1 MALEMGGKQYSE
13 NIEVRAFDCDMT
25 KRIALSPV
33 LKYMEEIADKHCTE
47 NGFSYDVLLNDGVV
61 FLLTSVQLKFHRIP
75 KLREKMTVT
84 TWQRC
89 IKGVQFIRDTEF
101 LDEEGNLLIEATC
114 GWILADP
121 VNHKIKRP
129 TDYRMGEVV
138 LSQPEK
144 ELFGSGRVKISIPEN
159 AQKVATR
166 RVVFTDIDYNNH
178 LNNTRYAD
186 IISDFVPDLG
196 EKVEICEL
204 DLVFAGE
211 AYLNEDIEI
220 FRTKTEDD
228 TYIINGTHSRG
239 RCFESRVKVR
249 DIKK

>member
-1 MALEMGGKQYSE
+1 
-13 NIEVRAFDCDMT
+13 
-25 KRIALSPV
+25 
-33 LKYMEEIADKHCTE
+33 
-47 NGFSYDVLLNDGVV
+47 
-61 FLLTSVQLKFHRIP
+61 VQLKFHRIP

-121 VNHKIKRP
+121 INHKIKRP
-129 TDYRMGEVV
+129 TDYKMGQLVENQ
-138 LSQPEK
+138 SDK
-144 ELFGSGRVKISIPEN
+144 ALFGSGRVKISIPEN
-159 AQKVATR
+159 SEKIATR

>member
-33 LKYMEEIADKHCTE
+33 LKYMEEIADKHCSDV
-47 NGFSYDVLLNDGVV
+47 GFSYDVLLNDGVV

-75 KLREKMTVT
+75 NLREKLKVT

-101 LDEEGNLLIEATC
+101 LDSNGNCVIESTC

-121 VNHKIKRP
+121 ENHKIKRP

-159 AQKVATR
+159 SEKVATR
-166 RVVFTDIDYNNH
+166 RVVFTDIDYNQH

-186 IISDFVPDLG
+186 IISDFIPDLG
-196 EKVEICEL
+196 KDVEICEL

-211 AYLNEDIEI
+211 AYLGEDIDI
-220 FRTKTEDD
+220 FRTKCDD
-228 TYIINGTHSRG
+228 NTYIINGTHTRG
-239 RCFESRVKVR
+239 RCFEARVKVKN
-249 DIKK
+249 IE